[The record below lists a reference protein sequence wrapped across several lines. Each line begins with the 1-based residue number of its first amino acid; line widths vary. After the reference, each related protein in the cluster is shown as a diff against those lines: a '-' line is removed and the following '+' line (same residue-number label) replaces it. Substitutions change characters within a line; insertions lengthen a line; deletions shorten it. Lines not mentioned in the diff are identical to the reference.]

1 MVFVKVVNGNWE
13 WLRTLY
19 EILYEV
25 LNVKIRVQYCND
37 EIISDS
43 D

>member
-1 MVFVKVVNGNWE
+1 MVYVKVVNGNWE

-19 EILYEV
+19 EILHEV